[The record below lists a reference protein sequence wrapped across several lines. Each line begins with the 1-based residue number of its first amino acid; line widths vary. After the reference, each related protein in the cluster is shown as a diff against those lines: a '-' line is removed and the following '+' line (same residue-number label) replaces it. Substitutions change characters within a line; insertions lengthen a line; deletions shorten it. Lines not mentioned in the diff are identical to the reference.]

1 MNNWLSRLKKKAI
14 LPAMAFLTA
23 AATIGTTFA
32 WQQWDLSIK
41 NNLKAHD
48 VAVQIEEKFKP
59 EEGHKQVTF
68 KNTGDSSVFL
78 RVSYAEYWINQETG
92 VYGLHDDPNWNY
104 GEIPT
109 NILSNTVNGIEIAKK
124 AWVSEWPDSGSG
136 DTSIWF
142 DAKDGW
148 YYYKKVL
155 HTDDPGVKILD
166 GVGFLKKLPDDTKVP
181 AEYTEGNYRLFF
193 KAEVV
198 QCSDGS
204 NTLNS
209 STVNA
214 NSTAALFG
222 RKATVAEDGVTVIWE
237 GEAEWNDSLTKK

>member
-14 LPAMAFLTA
+14 LPAVAFLTA
-23 AATIGTTFA
+23 AAAIGTTFA
-32 WQQWDLSIK
+32 WQQWDLSIT

-48 VAVQIEEKFKP
+48 VAVQIEEPNFDP
-59 EEGHKQVTF
+59 GSGSKQVIF

-78 RVSYAEYWINQETG
+78 RVSYAEYWISEEEG
-92 VYGLHDDPNWNY
+92 VNDKNDGPHWDY
-104 GEIPT
+104 GETPT
-109 NILSNTVNGIEIAKK
+109 NVLSNTVNGIEIAQK
-124 AWVSEWPDSGSG
+124 AWVSEWTDPH
-136 DTSIWF
+136 IWF
-142 DAKDGW
+142 EKDGW

-155 HTDDPGVKILD
+155 RADDPGVKILD
-166 GVGFLKKLPDDTKVP
+166 GVGFLKKLPDGTEVP

-222 RKATVAEDGVTVIWE
+222 RKATVSEDGVTVIWE
-237 GEAEWNDSLTKK
+237 GEAE